1 MLDVEL
7 SRLTVGD
14 LWTVIQPKMITTGE
28 LDKIKMEVP
37 AFKPGWLTDT
47 VCIFALQKRIPIIYD
62 LKFTYRRFAGMCCNL
77 FGTIGFGTAR
87 TSPCVVYSVKLTTN
101 IFVI

>member
-1 MLDVEL
+1 MQSDSKNKISNEKRASLLRCYAGRGTFKAV
-7 SRLTVGD
+7 TVGD

-37 AFKPGWLTDT
+37 AFKPVWLMDT

-62 LKFTYRRFAGMCCNL
+62 LKFTHHRDVL
-77 FGTIGFGTAR
+77 
-87 TSPCVVYSVKLTTN
+87 
-101 IFVI
+101 

>member
-47 VCIFALQKRIPIIYD
+47 VCIFALHKRIPIIYD
-62 LKFTYRRFAGMCCNL
+62 LKFTPRRDVL
-77 FGTIGFGTAR
+77 
-87 TSPCVVYSVKLTTN
+87 
-101 IFVI
+101 